1 MYNCVNLAVY
11 SGSPLANLMLF
22 NVVNVVSVG

>member
-1 MYNCVNLAVY
+1 MYNCANLAVY

-22 NVVNVVSVG
+22 NVVTVVAD